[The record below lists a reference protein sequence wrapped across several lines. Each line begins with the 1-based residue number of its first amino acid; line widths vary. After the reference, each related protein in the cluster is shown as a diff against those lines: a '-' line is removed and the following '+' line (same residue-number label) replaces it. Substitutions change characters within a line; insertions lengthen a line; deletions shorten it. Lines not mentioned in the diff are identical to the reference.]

1 METPPPR
8 KSWLVGLTGAS
19 SPVDAAR
26 EIRAA
31 VGKLSAAWSAADSR
45 SSGAKA
51 AEARPRG
58 GSAADMG
65 NAVRAKRSPVG
76 AAKAP
81 MLLARALEP
90 TTPSFG
96 GCREASPQP
105 HRGRPGCRRNGQR
118 WWRPHVCGSG
128 LHSSSSSSSSN
139 DQARAA
145 RCPAGRRTPWRP
157 RRPRPPRAP
166 ARRSCQCPGCW
177 ATLRTPHRGQ
187 GMSHR
192 RRKRPKR
199 SLAIPGKMRYGL
211 WQTPKSR
218 GRPEHRTAQKSCIAW
233 D

>member
-105 HRGRPGCRRNGQR
+105 HRGRPGTRSPLSR
-118 WWRPHVCGSG
+118 WAEDAVEAASSTSSEGPGAEELPMPRLLGNTSNAASRPGHEPPK
-128 LHSSSSSSSSN
+128 
-139 DQARAA
+139 AEAA
-145 RCPAGRRTPWRP
+145 ETEFGYPWQDALRP
-157 RRPRPPRAP
+157 VADTEKSRAP
-166 ARRSCQCPGCW
+166 GTPDSTEVLHCMG
-177 ATLRTPHRGQ
+177 LRKG
-187 GMSHR
+187 S
-192 RRKRPKR
+192 
-199 SLAIPGKMRYGL
+199 
-211 WQTPKSR
+211 
-218 GRPEHRTAQKSCIAW
+218 
-233 D
+233 

>member
-19 SPVDAAR
+19 SP
-26 EIRAA
+26 
-31 VGKLSAAWSAADSR
+31 
-45 SSGAKA
+45 GAKA